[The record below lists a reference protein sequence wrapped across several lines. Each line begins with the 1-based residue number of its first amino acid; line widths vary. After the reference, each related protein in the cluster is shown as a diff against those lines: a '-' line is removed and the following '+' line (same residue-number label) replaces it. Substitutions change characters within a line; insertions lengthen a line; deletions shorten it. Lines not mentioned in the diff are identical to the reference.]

1 MYLEKDLILKANTD
15 ELVKLAIETEK
26 SDENQRL
33 IENKNPVKF
42 KLGIG
47 RTLFAKAFGFKTS
60 DYFEKPEVCL
70 ETQLRWK
77 LYNFHILRDDTP
89 FDTRVGIDYATALE
103 PSLFGIAPV
112 EGEGKE
118 PSYGK
123 PVISE
128 AEDLDRLALPDF
140 YNGGIMPRV
149 HHMYKALV
157 EMVDGRLSV
166 FFPGWAR
173 GPCSIAT
180 MLRGF
185 NELFLDSVDDP
196 DFVHKMMDFIV
207 KSRIYFENQRCKFLG
222 IAPNDLSYRWK
233 YVVYRDNHSGDMF
246 EDEVDGNLFSPDFN
260 REYVIPY
267 TKRLAD
273 YYGGIPYYHS
283 CGNLTNFLEDIITLP
298 VTKMQHISGWTSFDK
313 AVELVPQNVVL
324 QYSLNPVDD
333 VFGATP
339 EHMENRFKSLI
350 EASRGRQVD
359 ICADAIYAGSWPE
372 LEKIVTLRKVFRKV
386 TG

>member
-1 MYLEKDLILKANTD
+1 MYLEKERILTADTEKLIA
-15 ELVKLAIETEK
+15 LAIETEK
-26 SDENQRL
+26 SDENLRL
-33 IENKNPVKF
+33 KENGNPLKF

-47 RTLFAKAFGFKTS
+47 RTLFAKAFGFKTA
-60 DYFEKPEVCL
+60 DYYEKPEVCL

-77 LYNFHILRDDTP
+77 LYNFHVLRDDTP

-103 PSLFGIAPV
+103 PSLFGISTV

-123 PVISE
+123 PVLME
-128 AEDLDRLALPDF
+128 PEDLDALALPDF
-140 YNGGIMPRV
+140 FNGGIMPRV
-149 HHMYKALV
+149 HRMYEALNKLA
-157 EMVDGRLSV
+157 DGRLSV

-185 NELFLDSVDDP
+185 NELFIDSVDDP
-196 DFVHKMMDFIV
+196 DFVHKLMDFIV
-207 KSRIYFENQRCKFLG
+207 RARIRFEEQRCAFLG

-233 YVVYRDNHSGDMF
+233 YVVYRENYSGDMF
-246 EDEVDGNLFSPDFN
+246 EDEVDGNLFSADFN
-260 REYVIPY
+260 REFIIPC

-283 CGNLTNFLEDIITLP
+283 CGNLTHFLEDIAALP
-298 VTKMQHISGWTSFDK
+298 VTRMQHISGWTSFDK
-313 AVELVPQNVVL
+313 AVEVVPRDVVL
-324 QYSLNPVDD
+324 QYSLNPLSD
-333 VFGATP
+333 VFAATP
-339 EHMENRFKSLI
+339 EHMERRLKELA

-359 ICADAIYAGSWPE
+359 ICADAIYEGSWPE
-372 LEKIVTLRKVFRKV
+372 LEKIEAFREVFRRV
-386 TG
+386 IG